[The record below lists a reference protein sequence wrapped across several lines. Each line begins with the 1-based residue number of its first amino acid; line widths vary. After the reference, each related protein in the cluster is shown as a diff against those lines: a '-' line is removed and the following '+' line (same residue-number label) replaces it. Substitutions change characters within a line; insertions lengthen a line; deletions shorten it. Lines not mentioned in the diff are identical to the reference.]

1 VSRPVCR
8 VVATRL
14 ASDETS
20 CGYFATHR
28 LHVVYGMEIPPF
40 PVRAIFDAGSWLET
54 LTRCFVVLS
63 AFEEQAP
70 TRQRF
75 QKALTPTERLDT
87 RQIGTDQIAAPIMET
102 SQEFRTFSKQCDRL
116 AEEAE
121 TTNERRI
128 LKELAVAW
136 EKVAE
141 EYERKQLLGRH

>member
-1 VSRPVCR
+1 
-8 VVATRL
+8 
-14 ASDETS
+14 
-20 CGYFATHR
+20 
-28 LHVVYGMEIPPF
+28 MEIPPF
-40 PVRAIFDAGSWLET
+40 PVRAIFDVGSWLET

-102 SQEFRTFSKQCDRL
+102 SQEFRAFSKQCDRL

-121 TTNERRI
+121 TKNERRI

-141 EYERKQLLGRH
+141 EYERKQLLDRH

>member
-1 VSRPVCR
+1 MWYS
-8 VVATRL
+8 L
-14 ASDETS
+14 ASAS
-20 CGYFATHR
+20 
-28 LHVVYGMEIPPF
+28 VP
-40 PVRAIFDAGSWLET
+40 
-54 LTRCFVVLS
+54 
-63 AFEEQAP
+63 AP

-75 QKALTPTERLDT
+75 QRGLTPAEHLDT

-121 TTNERRI
+121 TKNERRI

-136 EKVAE
+136 ERVAE